1 MMTHRR
7 EESPCAPACSAP
19 ARDSHADHSSS
30 PLVQEMQPSARPLT
44 HQRPSPSSSSPSG
57 LPGRQ
62 AHARTNSHSHSL
74 LTGALNAN
82 HRVTRRKS
90 VTTNNGPNF
99 AALTAAVAN
108 GEQTA
113 AMPIA
118 NATRRNT
125 GSKARVGSLPSPP
138 ASLPLHKT
146 VPEIVKDSS
155 AIDDET
161 HDGSAD
167 EAATKFQK
175 ARIRRASDGQPLAK
189 ESKKSNRVEV
199 RCEKCG
205 KGYKHSSCLTKH
217 LWEHTP
223 EWSYTSKLLISK
235 HQQVQ
240 LLEAASVLVAMNGK
254 ESTTTPP
261 DSAKDSASE
270 PDSASPAASGYSEQP
285 ERQSSADTTPPPTID
300 GINFASPYRDTSEF
314 ARSYQSSSLKP
325 PFMLGSIPNGPGFG
339 HSRQPSHERRPPSS
353 GANRTGQED
362 RDLAAAVELLSCS
375 FGSNNGSHGT
385 VTLPADAPPVPPVP
399 AQYLDQA
406 SSLAS
411 ASFINSFPR
420 RQPESFTRGELRRGS
435 EDVKMEDSGD
445 DDDFDMRSRARSDE
459 DDDGVFGRMEE

>member
-1 MMTHRR
+1 
-7 EESPCAPACSAP
+7 
-19 ARDSHADHSSS
+19 
-30 PLVQEMQPSARPLT
+30 
-44 HQRPSPSSSSPSG
+44 
-57 LPGRQ
+57 
-62 AHARTNSHSHSL
+62 
-74 LTGALNAN
+74 
-82 HRVTRRKS
+82 
-90 VTTNNGPNF
+90 
-99 AALTAAVAN
+99 
-108 GEQTA
+108 
-113 AMPIA
+113 MPIA
-118 NATRRNT
+118 NAARRNT
-125 GSKARVGSLPSPP
+125 TSKARVGSLPSPP

-217 LWEHTP
+217 LLEGRRNGCGMGAYP

-285 ERQSSADTTPPPTID
+285 ERQSSADTTPPPMTD
-300 GINFASPYRDTSEF
+300 GINFASSYRDTSEF
-314 ARSYQSSSLKP
+314 ARSYQSGSLKP
-325 PFMLGSIPNGPGFG
+325 SFMSGSIPSGTGFG

-385 VTLPADAPPVPPVP
+385 VTLPADAPPC
-399 AQYLDQA
+399 LH
-406 SSLAS
+406 
-411 ASFINSFPR
+411 FINSFPR

>member
-1 MMTHRR
+1 
-7 EESPCAPACSAP
+7 
-19 ARDSHADHSSS
+19 
-30 PLVQEMQPSARPLT
+30 
-44 HQRPSPSSSSPSG
+44 
-57 LPGRQ
+57 
-62 AHARTNSHSHSL
+62 
-74 LTGALNAN
+74 
-82 HRVTRRKS
+82 
-90 VTTNNGPNF
+90 
-99 AALTAAVAN
+99 
-108 GEQTA
+108 
-113 AMPIA
+113 
-118 NATRRNT
+118 
-125 GSKARVGSLPSPP
+125 
-138 ASLPLHKT
+138 
-146 VPEIVKDSS
+146 
-155 AIDDET
+155 
-161 HDGSAD
+161 
-167 EAATKFQK
+167 
-175 ARIRRASDGQPLAK
+175 
-189 ESKKSNRVEV
+189 
-199 RCEKCG
+199 
-205 KGYKHSSCLTKH
+205 
-217 LWEHTP
+217 
-223 EWSYTSKLLISK
+223 
-235 HQQVQ
+235 
-240 LLEAASVLVAMNGK
+240 VLVAMNGK

-285 ERQSSADTTPPPTID
+285 ERQSSADTTPPPMTD
-300 GINFASPYRDTSEF
+300 GINFASSYRDTSEF
-314 ARSYQSSSLKP
+314 ARSYQSGSLKP
-325 PFMLGSIPNGPGFG
+325 SFMSGSIPSGTGFG